1 MWNIKKRPPLTSL
14 KKKEKGVLNYLHVV
28 IKIIRAEFEII
39 VTVQMSFSKV

>member
-14 KKKEKGVLNYLHVV
+14 KKEKGVLNYLHVV